1 MKALRIGIVGLGRG
15 FMLTLPALRAHPRVE
30 IAAAFDLRA
39 SPRAQ
44 FTREFGAKSYESL
57 EGLLAADIDAVYIA
71 TPHELHATQAIAAL
85 GAGKHVLVEKPM
97 AISVAGCVAM
107 EAASRRAGKLLLV
120 GPSHGFDAPVR
131 RAAE

>member
-1 MKALRIGIVGLGRG
+1 MKALRIGIFGLGRG

-57 EGLLAADIDAVYIA
+57 EGLLAADIDAV
-71 TPHELHATQAIAAL
+71 
-85 GAGKHVLVEKPM
+85 
-97 AISVAGCVAM
+97 
-107 EAASRRAGKLLLV
+107 
-120 GPSHGFDAPVR
+120 
-131 RAAE
+131 